1 MPGRPKQL
9 ERIRRALISRAEK
22 NRAYAAVHFPWEAAI
37 IADLFLSRILRQ
49 ALHEDVLVDD
59 WIVRQ
64 RACPGI
70 EASVV
75 PLQDLERWWV
85 DPETGNISHASG
97 GFFSVTGITVRHR
110 GSHGEIDWDQPAV
123 DQPEVG
129 ILGILAA
136 PVNGVLHFCL
146 QAKEEP
152 GNIGPLQLSPTVQAT
167 YSNYTRAHGGAS
179 TPFVEYFIDPPRE
192 RILFA
197 KLQTED
203 GGRFLY
209 KSNRNM
215 VVLLDAPPVLP
226 GSGFIWLTLRQI
238 CRLMGRDNLLHA
250 CTRSVLSSLMCIA
263 CSGLPE
269 YSSIPEPGLE
279 LSDVLSLSSEP
290 PGNHPV
296 QHCQLYDAMQ
306 WLDDQR
312 AANHILVKR
321 TPMNTLSEWSMQPDG
336 SIRHREN
343 RFFNIIGL
351 SIKGRG
357 REVVAWHQPI
367 LAPIGTG
374 VIGLLMQRR
383 GGRRCYLLQAK
394 VDAGNRTT
402 VQIGPT
408 VQFTPMNYI
417 SNLKLNK
424 PFLFDEFS
432 GNGRFKVLLES
443 WQSEEGARFYHEQHC
458 HRVLLLPE
466 DQEIEIPV
474 DFRWFSEEEI
484 CFYLNLGDSVNSC
497 ARSIFACLL

>member
-1 MPGRPKQL
+1 MSGKPKQL
-9 ERIRRALISRAEK
+9 EEVRRELTGRIKKRRVP
-22 NRAYAAVHFPWEAAI
+22 AAHSPWKAVI
-37 IADLFLSRILRQ
+37 IADLFLSRVLSQ
-49 ALHEDVLVDD
+49 ALHKDVLVDD
-59 WIVRQ
+59 WIGLQ
-64 RACPGI
+64 RTYPGI

-75 PLQDLERWWV
+75 PLQNMEKWRV
-85 DPETGNISHASG
+85 NPETGNISHTSG

-110 GSHGEIDWDQPAV
+110 GPHGEISWDQPVV

-152 GNIGPLQLSPTVQAT
+152 GNLGPLQLSPTVQAT
-167 YSNYTRAHGGAS
+167 YSNYTRAHGGAA
-179 TPFVEYFIDPPRE
+179 TPFLEYFIDPPPE
-192 RILFA
+192 RVLFA

-215 VVLLDAPPVLP
+215 IVLLDAAPALP
-226 GSGFIWLTLRQI
+226 GDGFIWLTLRQI

-250 CTRSVLSSLMCIA
+250 CTRSVLSSLVCTSF
-263 CSGLPE
+263 SGFTAHN
-269 YSSIPEPGLE
+269 SIPETGLE
-279 LSDVLSLSSEP
+279 LSDVLNLP
-290 PGNHPV
+290 PETPGEHPA
-296 QHCQLYDAMQ
+296 QHCQLHDAMQ
-306 WLDDQR
+306 WFDDQR

-321 TPMNTLSEWSMQPDG
+321 KPMKTLSEWSMLPNG
-336 SIRHREN
+336 SMGHREK

-351 SIKGRG
+351 SIKGTG
-357 REVVAWHQPI
+357 REVITWDQPI

-374 VIGLLMQRR
+374 IIGLLMQRR
-383 GGRRCYLLQAK
+383 GGCRYFLMQAK

-402 VQIGPT
+402 IQIGPT

-424 PFLFDEFS
+424 PFLFNEFS
-432 GNGRFKVLLES
+432 NNDRFKILLES
-443 WQSEEGARFYHEQHC
+443 WQSEEGARFYREQHC
-458 HRVLLLPE
+458 HRILLLPE
-466 DQEIEIPV
+466 GQEIEIPV

-484 CFYLNLGDSVNSC
+484 CFYLSLGDSVNSC
-497 ARSIFACLL
+497 ARSILACLL